1 MLLCPIKC
9 WKPKIVTI
17 SDKLFLIDSIERKIM
32 KHGARN
38 DIVGEVVQVE
48 TGDGIMSKATVKISG
63 EFQMSSVMTND
74 SLQSLAL
81 QPGDQVRVL
90 VKAVNVLLVKD

>member
-1 MLLCPIKC
+1 
-9 WKPKIVTI
+9 
-17 SDKLFLIDSIERKIM
+17 M

-38 DIVGEVVQVE
+38 DIVGEVINVE
-48 TGDGIMSKATVKISG
+48 SGDGIMGKATVKITG
-63 EFQMSSVMTND
+63 EFTMSSVMTND

>member
-1 MLLCPIKC
+1 
-9 WKPKIVTI
+9 
-17 SDKLFLIDSIERKIM
+17 M

-38 DIVGEVVQVE
+38 DIVGEVVNVE
-48 TGDGIMSKATVKISG
+48 AGDGIMAKATVKISG

-74 SLQSLAL
+74 SLQSMAL

-90 VKAVNVLLVKD
+90 VKAINVLLVKD